1 VFRVPAFAEYE
12 KSTDRT
18 FPVVVLEGVPAPA

>member
-1 VFRVPAFAEYE
+1 VPAFGEYE
-12 KSTDRT
+12 KATDRT